1 MVMLICN
8 DLVFICSVCYTLSK
22 FSDCKKGINVAL
34 LKEDIYKAAERLTMD
49 GNDVSVRAV
58 REIIG
63 KGSNTTIAEHLRD
76 WRSTLAVRVRE
87 LNGEGNL
94 PAPVVEASV
103 MMLNHA
109 REVVEAEA
117 IAERAEALLY
127 AEQLSIE
134 NEKLNGSIT
143 ELTESNRQLQEE
155 LEEGREEIRV
165 QVNALSL
172 KENEVL
178 HMNEQIEILK
188 QANEESAKQHQDA
201 LEIEKIRY
209 QEMEDRIVDRLSDT
223 EAQLKQVEKSA
234 EVRETAMR
242 SELGRAHENLAN
254 SNESLGKMMEKLE
267 GSDQELTKA
276 RDRIDALQQG
286 HAKELGDLHKQFE
299 KSTAALNKQG
309 RAAEEKLR
317 EEIARLMSENSKKTE
332 KLQAAQGELKE

>member
-1 MVMLICN
+1 M
-8 DLVFICSVCYTLSK
+8 
-22 FSDCKKGINVAL
+22 AL